1 VTLIEGDNLYLSSSF
16 GLDSSRFSVS
26 LGDGAAAFETEGFR
40 AAQVGVGTPEMLRL
54 QKHV

>member
-1 VTLIEGDNLYLSSSF
+1 MHSF
-16 GLDSSRFSVS
+16 RKALHSSRFSVS